1 MSKKQPPRVL
11 FDFEEDT
18 PPPAMKLELKD
29 DFDIDVID
37 NLDDEDELEMP
48 RVVGKPK
55 VEEDEIFAD
64 LPPKN
69 KKQVVEPKV
78 ICDEP
83 KVICDE
89 DIIEKPKKQRKP
101 MSEEHKQ
108 KLALAR
114 EKAMAVRKAKAE
126 EKKQM
131 KEIENQTNQLKKIKK
146 VKELEELK
154 DEVESK
160 TTEKP
165 QKVQIHSGLSQITSG
180 LTKEDLEQAQYDAIV
195 KYETLRK
202 QRKAEKK
209 RQEQIEADKQHI
221 MNQIKQPIG
230 YRYRDGSNKWD
241 MCY

>member
-11 FDFEEDT
+11 FDFEEDAPKET
-18 PPPAMKLELKD
+18 INLELKD
-29 DFDIDVID
+29 DYDIDVID
-37 NLDDEDELEMP
+37 NLDDDEALEMP
-48 RVVGKPK
+48 KVVGKPK
-55 VEEDEIFAD
+55 VQEDEIFD
-64 LPPKN
+64 DMPH
-69 KKQVVEPKV
+69 QVNPSMNGMSEDVV
-78 ICDEP
+78 IA
-83 KVICDE
+83 
-89 DIIEKPKKQRKP
+89 KPKKVVGEKKPRKP

-114 EKAMAVRKAKAE
+114 EKAMAVRKAKAQ

-131 KEIENQTNQLKKIKK
+131 KEIENQTNELKKKKK

-160 TTEKP
+160 TIEKV
-165 QKVQIHSGLSQITSG
+165 QKVQVHSGI
-180 LTKEDLEQAQYDAIV
+180 TKEDLEQAQYDAIV

-209 RQEQIEADKQHI
+209 RQEQLEADKQHI
-221 MNQIKQPIG
+221 MNQIKQPVG

-241 MCY
+241 LCY